1 MKVTINH
8 VYAISLKT
16 TLFLMMLFL
25 ALSPIISSAQSGW
38 GRCDNE
44 TVCTSMESACSTAGG
59 RPEKKPI
66 QPSGWNIFCHAE
78 NSTTAPVSGRC
89 KTTGWGDLPKCASM
103 AQNCLAVG
111 GEQRLNYGGAD
122 TIASCLLKAIN
133 TDPLDPTGS
142 GGSSANGTFVP
153 LVGIPG
159 VNPDADF
166 GSYINALY
174 ILSISLA
181 ALLAVIKIIVAG
193 VKWML
198 TDVVTSKEDAKKD
211 IQAALTGLLIIIS
224 AVVILTTINPNL
236 VKFNLLPETTVTTP

>member
-1 MKVTINH
+1 
-8 VYAISLKT
+8 
-16 TLFLMMLFL
+16 MMLL

-38 GRCDNE
+38 EDATMKQYVLLWKVPAQQLE
-44 TVCTSMESACSTAGG
+44 EDL
-59 RPEKKPI
+59 KKPI

-153 LVGIPG
+153 LVGEFLELTLMQI
-159 VNPDADF
+159 
-166 GSYINALY
+166 
-174 ILSISLA
+174 LA
-181 ALLAVIKIIVAG
+181 A
-193 VKWML
+193 
-198 TDVVTSKEDAKKD
+198 
-211 IQAALTGLLIIIS
+211 
-224 AVVILTTINPNL
+224 ILTHCMFSRL
-236 VKFNLLPETTVTTP
+236 VWRLY